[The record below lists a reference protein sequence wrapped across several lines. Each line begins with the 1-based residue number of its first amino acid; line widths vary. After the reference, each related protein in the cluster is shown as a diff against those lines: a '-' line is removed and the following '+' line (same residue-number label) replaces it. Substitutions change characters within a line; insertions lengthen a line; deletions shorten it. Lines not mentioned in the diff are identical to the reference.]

1 MLRVGGFTVIER
13 IGIGMSARRS
23 GANTGSTANRP
34 R

>member
-13 IGIGMSARRS
+13 IGIGVSSWRS
-23 GANTGSTANRP
+23 GANTGSTENRP